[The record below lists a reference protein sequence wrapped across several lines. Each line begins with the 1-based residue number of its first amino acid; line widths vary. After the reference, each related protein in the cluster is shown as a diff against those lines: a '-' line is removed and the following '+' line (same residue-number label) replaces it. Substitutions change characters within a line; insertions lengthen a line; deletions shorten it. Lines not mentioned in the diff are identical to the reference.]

1 MDAAEIN
8 DVFTSYTHLY
18 THLDN
23 ETAADDRAGWV
34 SALHRAIR
42 AEFLMALGRRVKVWR
57 DPDLAPQIMA
67 VISPKTR
74 RLRGHDGRARAKA
87 ARVLAV
93 H

>member
-1 MDAAEIN
+1 
-8 DVFTSYTHLY
+8 
-18 THLDN
+18 
-23 ETAADDRAGWV
+23 
-34 SALHRAIR
+34 
-42 AEFLMALGRRVKVWR
+42 MALGRRVKVWR